1 MKFVDSFPTTVTG
14 KIQKFKIREQA
25 IIDTRLVGCRGHRN
39 GMKPKLSRLFA
50 KRPLGWSVLSALN
63 AQPFELFGDC
73 RKPFTLSFCQ
83 DFLGPRKFLSPLVG
97 VPDRKFGEE
106 VAAWVKLRAGA
117 TVTEDEIRDFCRT
130 RLAHFKT
137 PRYVKFVESFP
148 TTVTGK
154 IQKFK
159 IREQAILDLG
169 LQDVAAI
176 ETA

>member
-1 MKFVDSFPTTVTG
+1 MRFVEPQVEDVQ
-14 KIQKFKIREQA
+14 I
-25 IIDTRLVGCRGHRN
+25 
-39 GMKPKLSRLFA
+39 
-50 KRPLGWSVLSALN
+50 
-63 AQPFELFGDC
+63 
-73 RKPFTLSFCQ
+73 
-83 DFLGPRKFLSPLVG
+83 VG

-106 VAAWVKLRAGA
+106 VAAWVKLRAG
-117 TVTEDEIRDFCRT
+117 VTEDKIRDFCRT

-159 IREQAILDLG
+159 IRKQAIIDLG

>member
-1 MKFVDSFPTTVTG
+1 MSPHPEVSEVRTEHDFAALGSGKPPTGPLRSPVTSTMIAVGWPGLEPLWAKPRSMVSCWKSVLTADPHANVSQLPVTG
-14 KIQKFKIREQA
+14 ASRWSSP
-25 IIDTRLVGCRGHRN
+25 GH
-39 GMKPKLSRLFA
+39 P
-50 KRPLGWSVLSALN
+50 
-63 AQPFELFGDC
+63 
-73 RKPFTLSFCQ
+73 
-83 DFLGPRKFLSPLVG
+83 
-97 VPDRKFGEE
+97 
-106 VAAWVKLRAGA
+106 AAWVKLRAGA

-130 RLAHFKT
+130 RLTHFKT

-159 IREQAILDLG
+159 IREQAILDFG

>member
-1 MKFVDSFPTTVTG
+1 MSQQFS
-14 KIQKFKIREQA
+14 
-25 IIDTRLVGCRGHRN
+25 
-39 GMKPKLSRLFA
+39 
-50 KRPLGWSVLSALN
+50 
-63 AQPFELFGDC
+63 
-73 RKPFTLSFCQ
+73 
-83 DFLGPRKFLSPLVG
+83 
-97 VPDRKFGEE
+97 KFGEE

-130 RLAHFKT
+130 RLAHFQT